1 MFFRVHK
8 IKLRSYVSHRGTRTG
23 DDDDDDDDD
32 YGEDKIGDLPDFN
45 LFLGRH
51 INRMQWLWQ

>member
-1 MFFRVHK
+1 
-8 IKLRSYVSHRGTRTG
+8 VSHRGTRTG
-23 DDDDDDDDD
+23 DDDDDDDDDD